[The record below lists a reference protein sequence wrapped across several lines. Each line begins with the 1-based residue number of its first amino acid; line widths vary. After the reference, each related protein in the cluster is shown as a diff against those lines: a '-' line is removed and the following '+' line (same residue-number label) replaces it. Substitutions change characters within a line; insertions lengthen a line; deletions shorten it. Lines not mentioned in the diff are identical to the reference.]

1 MQLVAYG
8 AQDIYLTGQP
18 QITFFK
24 SVYRRHTNFAMESIH
39 QTFNG
44 SNSFGK
50 RVSATISR
58 NGDLLGRLVIEAD
71 LPVISEF
78 GEGCTEN
85 NAGYCQGVGHA
96 LINNVE
102 IEIGGQKIDKH
113 YGLWLE
119 IWNMLT
125 IDTGK
130 EDGYSQMVGHSGFG
144 HNPVAVY
151 EPFVVNNLQ
160 DPTTNPTGYPQT
172 TGGNV
177 RRLYIPLQ
185 FWFCR
190 NPGLALPLVALQYH
204 EIKLHVQF
212 EELRNLLVHTYVNGS
227 GQTEYKTIT
236 PVTGTP
242 AADQIKIT
250 SSNFS
255 SKLFCEYYFLDTV
268 ERRKFAQNAHEYLI
282 EQVQFAG
289 DQRLLIAGSDTTQ
302 DNIFK
307 ININHPTKQLFWVN
321 RRKDAGT
328 GLHGVPFNDFT
339 REVWDQQRIV
349 PTLSVYHD
357 SPLRSAKLVLNGQDR
372 FSTRAGEYFRLVQA
386 YEFNTRIP
394 NNYIYSYSFALRP
407 EEHQPSGAC
416 NFSRIDNAQLEFT
429 LESYYTGQNP
439 VFTLYGLNYNVLRVM
454 SGMAGLAYSN

>member
-24 SVYRRHTNFAMESIH
+24 SVYRRHTNYAMESIY

-71 LPVISEF
+71 MPVISAF

-102 IEIGGQKIDKH
+102 IEIGGSKIDKH
-113 YGLWLE
+113 YGLWME
-119 IWNMLT
+119 VWSMLT
-125 IDTGK
+125 LDSGK

-144 HNPVAVY
+144 HNPVAIH
-151 EPFVVNNLQ
+151 EPFVINNLQ
-160 DPTTNPTGYPQT
+160 DPTTVATYPQT
-172 TGGNV
+172 DGGDV

-212 EELRNLLVHTYVNGS
+212 EELQNLLVHTYVNGS
-227 GQTEYKTIT
+227 GQTEYKGIT
-236 PVTGTP
+236 AVSGSP
-242 AADQIKIT
+242 AADQIQINSTK
-250 SSNFS
+250 FS
-255 SKLFCEYYFLDTV
+255 SKLYCEYYFLDTV

-289 DQRLLIAGSDTTQ
+289 NQRLLINTSTTQ

-307 ININHPTKQLFWVN
+307 ININHPTKQLFWVHQ
-321 RRKDAGT
+321 RKDAGT
-328 GLHGVPFNDFT
+328 GVNGVPFNDFT
-339 REVWDQQRIV
+339 REATSNPLIV
-349 PTLSVYHD
+349 PQLNVYQD
-357 SPLRSAKLVLNGQDR
+357 SPLRSGKLVLNGQDR
-372 FSTRAGEYFRLVQA
+372 FSIRAGEYFRLVQSF
-386 YEFNTRIP
+386 EHNTRIP

-416 NFSRIDNAQLEFT
+416 NFSRIDNAQWEFSLEPYAST
-429 LESYYTGQNP
+429 KNP
-439 VFTLYGLNYNVLRVM
+439 VFTLYGLNYNVLRIM